1 MSNFKGWTSEDVD
14 RAMRTIAAQRAAP
27 SPEQLQRMGE
37 AARARIGGNKQD
49 RADDRTAAE
58 IGKMSDA
65 DFARNVGALVKAKAG
80 QKMSHPE
87 GQRKKNPE
95 YRIQADFVKLMNAR
109 RPEVLVFS
117 DTAAHIKKTKI
128 QQMRANALSSPREKW
143 PDVFIAQPSGD
154 YAGFWIE
161 FKADSPFKKDG
172 VTLLKNDHIEAQ
184 AATMERLRSKGYKC
198 EFAWS
203 AEMAFEMVE
212 AYLNL

>member
-1 MSNFKGWTSEDVD
+1 MSITKQMAE
-14 RAMRTIAAQRAAP
+14 AMQNRVNEGRDNRKKPGVAFCGLKPPTRT
-27 SPEQLQRMGE
+27 
-37 AARARIGGNKQD
+37 RIGGNKQD

-65 DFARNVGALVKAKAG
+65 DFARNLGAVVKAKAG
-80 QKMSHPE
+80 QKMNNPE

-95 YRIQADFVKLMNAR
+95 YHIQADFVGMMNTR
-109 RPEVLVFS
+109 HPEILVFS
-117 DTAAHIKKTKI
+117 DTAAHIKKTMI
-128 QQMRANALSSPREKW
+128 QQKRANALSSPREKW
-143 PDVFIAQPSGD
+143 PDVFVAQPSGD

-161 FKADSPFKKDG
+161 FKADSPYYKNEPTKLKKD
-172 VTLLKNDHIEAQ
+172 DHIEAQ